1 MREEEGQYDEAL
13 IYLVIG
19 EERAAVIDGG
29 TGIGRLD
36 RLVMELTDKPY
47 FLLLTHTHNDHICLL
62 DREARYLYTGDIYY
76 TGGVTSYLPG
86 GNHDDFI
93 KSCKRLVDLMPEY
106 DYLMPAHNEP
116 LVEPEQMREMYEAAK
131 GIKDGSITDYTSRRS
146 VATNYD
152 TMIRRYQFSKFSLSV
167 RESLFK

>member
-1 MREEEGQYDEAL
+1 LREEDGQYDEAL

-93 KSCKRLVDLMPEY
+93 KSCNRLVDLMPEY
-106 DYLMPAHNEP
+106 DWLMPHWGKRDSIPEEPWGYGYRNGGCRGYGYRSNE
-116 LVEPEQMREMYEAAK
+116 
-131 GIKDGSITDYTSRRS
+131 
-146 VATNYD
+146 
-152 TMIRRYQFSKFSLSV
+152 YQPN
-167 RESLFK
+167 

>member
-1 MREEEGQYDEAL
+1 LREEDGQYDEAL

-62 DREARYLYTGDIYY
+62 DREARYLLISCLNMTG
-76 TGGVTSYLPG
+76 
-86 GNHDDFI
+86 
-93 KSCKRLVDLMPEY
+93 
-106 DYLMPAHNEP
+106 
-116 LVEPEQMREMYEAAK
+116 
-131 GIKDGSITDYTSRRS
+131 
-146 VATNYD
+146 
-152 TMIRRYQFSKFSLSV
+152 
-167 RESLFK
+167 